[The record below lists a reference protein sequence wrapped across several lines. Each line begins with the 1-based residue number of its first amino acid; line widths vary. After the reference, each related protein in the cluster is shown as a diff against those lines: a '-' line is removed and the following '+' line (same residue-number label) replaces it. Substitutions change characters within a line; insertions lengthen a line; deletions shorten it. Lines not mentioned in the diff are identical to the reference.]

1 VPLQISWVSPL
12 YYCSRS
18 VKLTMGKQTMD
29 RISLPAPLALPPGI
43 NIQHLRLIQLTP
55 LLFPYQSF
63 KQSESGTWYGLP
75 SRSIFS
81 LHAKKI
87 QHFSPSLPE
96 LDLPFPY
103 GIPENVHLCGPI
115 LLPSIPVSE
124 SDPELLKWLK
134 KGPTVLSSLGTIC
147 EASTRQVTEIACG
160 VRILLE
166 KRNEIRVLWKLRPQ
180 RG

>member
-1 VPLQISWVSPL
+1 MDSRLGVYSAYMPKIRYFSPL
-12 YYCSRS
+12 
-18 VKLTMGKQTMD
+18 
-29 RISLPAPLALPPGI
+29 
-43 NIQHLRLIQLTP
+43 
-55 LLFPYQSF
+55 
-63 KQSESGTWYGLP
+63 
-75 SRSIFS
+75 
-81 LHAKKI
+81 
-87 QHFSPSLPE
+87 LPE

-103 GIPENVHLCGPI
+103 GIPEKVHLCGLI

-134 KGPTVLSSLGTIC
+134 NGPTVLSSLGTIC
-147 EASTRQVTEIACG
+147 EASTKHVTEIACG